1 MEPLEGQRPKKPRI
15 IFVEGIEDVGIF
27 TAICRE
33 ENLTDVIQLIPYAE
47 LGKLGR
53 FLVDVFVKDPDFKI
67 VQRVGLTKD
76 ADKNP
81 GGADQSLR
89 DAWRR
94 AQEALNQT
102 QTPIPVCLHFT
113 VPDNENNGRI
123 ENLCLQ
129 SPTFPEILKCAE
141 DMFTCASALADYTI
155 DHEKSVAAAYL
166 SMMKKSGLRL
176 GLGAEAGCWNLQS
189 AAFRPLRAFIRAI
202 GA

>member
-47 LGKLGR
+47 LGKLSR

-76 ADKNP
+76 ADKNS

-94 AQEALNQT
+94 AQVALNQT
-102 QTPIPVCLHFT
+102 QTPIPECLRFT
-113 VPDNENNGRI
+113 LPDNENNGRI

-129 SPTFPEILKCAE
+129 SPTFPEILECAQA
-141 DMFTCASALADYTI
+141 MFTCASVPADYTI
-155 DHEKSVAAAYL
+155 DREKSIAAAYL
-166 SMMKKSGLRL
+166 SMMRKSGLRL
-176 GLGAEAGCWNLQS
+176 GTGAGARCWNLQS
-189 AAFRPLRAFIRAI
+189 AAFRPLRDFIREV